1 MARYVI
7 RVIGDF
13 LVIMVF
19 EHKKSQWLTTK
30 EFKTEI
36 LDCFVHVVNEVHY
49 TFPNIGFKEVVLGKI
64 VQNSSLFIPRYSNQM
79 DSLGIKSLKED
90 PRYREDPSETTKRLI
105 KLARIFAGLLSDDAY
120 IGRLW

>member
-64 VQNSSLFIPRYSNQM
+64 LQNSSLFIPRYSNQM
-79 DSLGIKSLKED
+79 KSLGIKTLKEG
-90 PRYREDPSETTKRLI
+90 YREDPSETTKRLI